1 MQVFACIIEPV
12 PDEGQIFKAL
22 ADPTRRH
29 LLDRLR
35 ENNGQTLGEL
45 CDRVGMTRQ
54 SVSQHL
60 DLLEDASLISTVR
73 RGREKFHYLNPVPIY
88 QIQERWIARFERPR
102 LLALGDIKRLAEEK
116 GVTDKPSFVYV
127 TYVRSTPVKV
137 WDALTDPELTA
148 EYWGHSNVSDWQ
160 AGSAWE
166 HQRTD
171 RTRAADVAGKVLES
185 SPPWRLVMTW
195 SDPGADTDD
204 PSIVTFDIEPY
215 EDIVRLT
222 VTHENL
228 AGEADCTA
236 KASGWAAV
244 ISNLKSFIET
254 GHALPQAPWEMP
266 ATSAATAS

>member
-1 MQVFACIIEPV
+1 MVERV
-12 PDEGQIFKAL
+12 PDDQIFKAL

-45 CDRVGMTRQ
+45 CDRIGMTRQ
-54 SVSQHL
+54 SVTQHL
-60 DLLEDASLISTVR
+60 DLLEHANLISAVR

-88 QIQERWIARFERPR
+88 QIQERRIVKFERLR
-102 LLALGDIKRLAEEK
+102 LQALSSIKRQAEEK
-116 GVTDKPSFVYV
+116 GVTGKPSFVYV
-127 TYVRSTPVKV
+127 TYVRSTPAEV

-171 RTRAADVAGKVLES
+171 GTRTADVAGTILES
-185 SPPWRLVMTW
+185 SPPSRLVTTW
-195 SDPGADTDD
+195 SDPGVETND
-204 PSIVTFDIEPY
+204 PSIVTFDIQPY
-215 EDIVRLT
+215 EEIVRLS

-228 AGEADCTA
+228 AGEADYA
-236 KASGWAAV
+236 DKASGWAAI

-254 GHALPQAPWEMP
+254 GHTLPQAPWEMP
-266 ATSAATAS
+266 ATSAATAR